1 MVSAQASLPVRS
13 IKCDDQLLMI
23 RKILLSTAY
32 FPPAE
37 YFAKIAG
44 ADEVLIEK
52 KENYVKQSYRNRCY
66 IISANSIQ
74 ILSVPVLLGSL
85 HKVPIADARIDYSK
99 RWQQV
104 HIRALKASYMSSP
117 FGQFYLDEIE
127 TILLKNHKFL
137 IDLNTEL
144 TLTMMKYLSIDTTV
158 EFTSSFELP
167 LKEGED
173 FRYAIS
179 PKINSEYSPSKY
191 RGVFDHAQ
199 ENQNGISIIDMVFN
213 LGPDTARFL

>member
-1 MVSAQASLPVRS
+1 MA
-13 IKCDDQLLMI
+13 

-52 KENYVKQSYRNRCY
+52 RENYVKQSYRNRCY
-66 IISANSIQ
+66 IVSANSIQ
-74 ILSVPVLLGSL
+74 LLSVPVLLGSL
-85 HKVPIADARIDYSK
+85 HKVPITDARIDYSK

-144 TLTMMKYLSIDTTV
+144 ILTMMKYLSIDPAV
-158 EFTSSFELP
+158 EFTSSFELS

-173 FRYAIS
+173 FRYALS
-179 PKINSEYSPSKY
+179 PKKYSDYKPVEYNK
-191 RGVFDHAQ
+191 VF
-199 ENQNGISIIDMVFN
+199 NYTVPKNIGISILDLIFN
-213 LGPDTARFL
+213 LGPEASGFL